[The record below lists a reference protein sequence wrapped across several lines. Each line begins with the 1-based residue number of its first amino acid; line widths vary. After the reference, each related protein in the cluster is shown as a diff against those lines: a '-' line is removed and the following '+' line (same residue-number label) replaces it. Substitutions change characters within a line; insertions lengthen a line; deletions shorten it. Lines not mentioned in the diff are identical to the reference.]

1 MRNGKGGAAVPDET
15 AGDRAEQ
22 RSAGDRAE
30 HRSAGNRAEQREAT
44 RRALLAE
51 GRRRFAED
59 GYHEVVLAEVAR
71 AAGVT
76 KGAAYHHFDSKAGL
90 FRAVVA
96 EVQGELG
103 DRVAAAADE
112 ETDPWEQF
120 RAGCRAFLAAGAD
133 PAVRR
138 IVLVDAPTVLGWEEW
153 RALDEES
160 SARHLTEALEDLV
173 EAGVVTAQP
182 VGPLARLLSGA
193 MNEAALWLAGSDEP
207 EALERTVDALDGL
220 LSGIRRQ
227 KA

>member
-1 MRNGKGGAAVPDET
+1 MPDEQA
-15 AGDRAEQ
+15 AGDRAA
-22 RSAGDRAE
+22 AGGA
-30 HRSAGNRAEQREAT
+30 AGPGGAQGLRAEQRAVT

-59 GYHEVVLAEVAR
+59 GYHGVVLAEVAR
-71 AAGVT
+71 AVGVT
-76 KGAAYHHFDSKAGL
+76 KGAAYHHFESKAGL

-112 ETDPWEQF
+112 QADLWEQL
-120 RAGCRAFLAAGAD
+120 RAGCRAFLAAGSD

-160 SARHLTEALEDLV
+160 SARHLTEALEGLV
-173 EAGVVTAQP
+173 EAGIVAEQP
-182 VGPLARLLSGA
+182 VEPLARLLSGA
-193 MNEAALWLAGSDEP
+193 MNEAALWLARGDSATSA
-207 EALERTVDALDGL
+207 EALERTVAALDGL
-220 LSGIRRQ
+220 LAGMRR
-227 KA
+227 AGA